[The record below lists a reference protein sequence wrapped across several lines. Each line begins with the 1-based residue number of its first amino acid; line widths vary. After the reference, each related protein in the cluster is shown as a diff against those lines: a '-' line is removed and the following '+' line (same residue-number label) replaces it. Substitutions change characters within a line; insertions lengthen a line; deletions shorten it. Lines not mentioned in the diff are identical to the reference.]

1 MAAADVLIS
10 DYSGCVYDFS
20 FTKRPIFLYQKDIE
34 MYKKDRN
41 FYITM
46 DKLPYI
52 KAINNEQLQ
61 REIEMYDDHL
71 YQQNLKK
78 FMESMKNYDDGTAA
92 QKVVDKIME
101 YLQ

>member
-1 MAAADVLIS
+1 MNKELE
-10 DYSGCVYDFS
+10 
-20 FTKRPIFLYQKDIE
+20 K
-34 MYKKDRN
+34 
-41 FYITM
+41 
-46 DKLPYI
+46 
-52 KAINNEQLQ
+52 INNEQLQ